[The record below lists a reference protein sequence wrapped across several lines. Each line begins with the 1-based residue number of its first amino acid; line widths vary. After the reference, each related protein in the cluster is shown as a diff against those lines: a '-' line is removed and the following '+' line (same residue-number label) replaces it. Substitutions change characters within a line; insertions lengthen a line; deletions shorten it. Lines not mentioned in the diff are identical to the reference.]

1 MQTLVILKPGWE
13 NYPGL
18 LQAATQGLYIV
29 QYSEVLVMDEFW
41 MKFYQSHVD
50 KKYWGEMSEYLSS
63 STCIFILLEWDCLEG
78 CVIESARDQIVRLRK
93 RYNKTSK
100 DTRNIA
106 HASTSDEDAKREL
119 ELVDEF
125 SILQVNRPRDI

>member
-13 NYPGL
+13 KYPRMFHI
-18 LQAATQGLYIV
+18 ATQGLYIV
-29 QYSEVLVMDEFW
+29 RHNEVLVTDEFW
-41 MKFYQSHVD
+41 EKFYSSHVG
-50 KKYWGEMSEYLSS
+50 KAYWKEMIEYLSS
-63 STCIFILLEWDCLEG
+63 STCVFIVLEWPCSKG
-78 CVIESARDQIVRLRK
+78 CAIELAREQIVKLRK
-93 RYNKTSK
+93 KYNKTSK

-119 ELVDEF
+119 ELVEEF